1 MSCRCYDFYVK
12 SDFFLKLFC
21 KMSNACTRHDQLLEH
36 SSRISESVDDLIIP
50 VFCLC
55 IYKLTCCCFCILT
68 CLLACQQE
76 VEIIR
81 YVKQCL
87 SLLKI
92 FRMFF
97 LNCHQLI
104 YSVKDSFLDTGSC
117 IQFIERNSLV
127 NFFIHT
133 LCTVITVSDSISD
146 YFFVF
151 VKKNKVY
158 APGIYAHAYRNLAN
172 LFAFLK
178 TCYDFF
184 EDTVKFPA
192 EFAVFLNH
200 SILKTMDFFEFD
212 LSVFH
217 MAKDQTSTGCTHIY
231 CCIISCHCKILLNM

>member
-1 MSCRCYDFYVK
+1 MKQSFCFFQVFRMSCFNCHELVN
-12 SDFFLKLFC
+12 SIVN
-21 KMSNACTRHDQLLEH
+21 S
-36 SSRISESVDDLIIP
+36 
-50 VFCLC
+50 
-55 IYKLTCCCFCILT
+55 
-68 CLLACQQE
+68 
-76 VEIIR
+76 
-81 YVKQCL
+81 
-87 SLLKI
+87 
-92 FRMFF
+92 F
-97 LNCHQLI
+97 LNT
-104 YSVKDSFLDTGSC
+104 SSC
-117 IQFIERNSLV
+117 IQFFYRNEFV

-158 APGIYAHAYRNLAN
+158 APGIYAHAYRDLAD